1 MRKQGN
7 YLTTVV
13 TIIILLGVVSLTGIG
28 MSDAQAIEPSTGE
41 TTGLPIYEKFQSPT
55 TQVAVAQS
63 ERNTSAAET
72 TQRQSRETTLDAQ
85 VTRSNISFTNPG
97 RVTGRLALANGSG
110 IGGQVITIS
119 VGHRYYEVQ
128 TIPDGR
134 FQLPYRPVAVNA
146 SATTVSVTYH
156 PDTEEG
162 YSRASDNI
170 STDIDPISASVEIF
184 ERPSAIRYNDQ
195 FSVRGRVIT
204 KDGDQVVPEFP
215 FVVQA
220 NGVEVTRATT
230 GADGKFDAIAAFP
243 ASVNEGNQS
252 LQLRTAQSRAVQLQS
267 NQTIR
272 VGIASTQIRA
282 WVANRSVDSIK
293 IAGQLQTARGESIP
307 NQTVTLSAGTQEIQT
322 QTTATGTFTAS
333 LELSR
338 GSLQRDKETVTVAF
352 TGGDETN
359 LAPASAYI
367 SVPPASI
374 ESAYGVIP
382 AFEQQP
388 GPRKMLIIFA
398 AMISTGAMV
407 AVGSYHGWV
416 TTHLDRVGGDDTEID
431 AVTNNS
437 LTAISDCETR
447 DAGDHSIKFTQSRK
461 QLNRGE
467 VEQAVLYSY
476 ARVWDELQAWVEADP
491 QTHWELYDTVESTSL
506 DIDESLHVLTRVYEQ
521 TAYGSNTP
529 HFLAGRAAIE
539 ASEAVHS
546 ALLNETK
553 ID

>member
-1 MRKQGN
+1 VGKQGN
-7 YLTTVV
+7 SLTIAVTV
-13 TIIILLGVVSLTGIG
+13 IILLGIVNLTGIG
-28 MSDAQAIEPSTGE
+28 VSSAQAIEPSTGE
-41 TTGLPIYEKFQSPT
+41 TTGLPIYEKFQSPI
-55 TQVAVAQS
+55 QVAAAQS
-63 ERNTSAAET
+63 ERNASAAET
-72 TQRQSRETTLDAQ
+72 TQHQSRETTLDAQ
-85 VTRSNISFTNPG
+85 VTRSNISFINPG

-110 IGGQVITIS
+110 IGGQVITVS

-156 PDTEEG
+156 PDTEVD

-170 STDIDPISASVEIF
+170 STDIDPINASVEIF

-195 FSVRGRVIT
+195 FSVRGRVIV
-204 KDGDQVVPEFP
+204 KDGNQVVPEFP

-230 GADGKFDAIAAFP
+230 GADGKFDTIAAFP

-252 LQLRTAQSRAVQLQS
+252 LQLRTAQPRAVRLQS

-293 IAGQLQTARGESIP
+293 IAGQLRTSRGESIP
-307 NQTVTLSAGTQEIQT
+307 DQTVTLSAGTQEVQT

-338 GSLQRDKETVTVAF
+338 GSLQRGKETVTVAF
-352 TGGDETN
+352 TGGGETN

-374 ESAYGVIP
+374 ESAYGVIS

-388 GPRKMLIIFA
+388 GPGKMLIIFA
-398 AMISTGAMV
+398 AIISSGAMV

-416 TTHLDRVGGDDTEID
+416 NTDLQRIGGDDTETD
-431 AVTNNS
+431 VVTNKS
-437 LTAISDCETR
+437 STAVSNGKTR
-447 DAGDHSIKFTQSRK
+447 DAGDQSIEFTQSRK

-467 VEQAVLYSY
+467 IEQAVLHSY
-476 ARVWDELQAWVEADP
+476 ARVWNELQAWVEADP
-491 QTHWELYDTVESTSL
+491 QTHWELHEAVKSTSL
-506 DIDESLHVLTRVYEQ
+506 DVDESLHVLTKVYEQ
-521 TAYGSNTP
+521 TAYGSDTP

-546 ALLNETK
+546 ALLDETET
-553 ID
+553 D